1 MRQEIRQRS
10 RESGDSIRPRVWVPC
25 LTTLALTCVCLFHLS
40 RIHRGANPPALEIRE
55 GHTEVARGT
64 RRPFHGR
71 AASPE
76 SATDDAAQDIDFTA
90 AKRTLNDRTN
100 WIETPDTGYLR

>member
-1 MRQEIRQRS
+1 M
-10 RESGDSIRPRVWVPC
+10 D
-25 LTTLALTCVCLFHLS
+25 
-40 RIHRGANPPALEIRE
+40 
-55 GHTEVARGT
+55 VAHGT

-76 SATDDAAQDIDFTA
+76 PATDDAAQDIDFTA
-90 AKRTLNDRTN
+90 VKRTLNDRTN